1 LTING
6 NFVKKL
12 LIFVVGPTRRFIL
25 VSLKKKKDNCKPN
38 DDLTGVV
45 NYVVDIIELRK
56 ILSITGVVNY
66 VVDIIELRK
75 IFILE
80 ILNNSRFIIC

>member
-1 LTING
+1 MITKLLCIFFNVLGVIQILTING

-12 LIFVVGPTRRFIL
+12 LIFVVGPTRRFIS

-56 ILSITGVVNY
+56 I
-66 VVDIIELRK
+66 
-75 IFILE
+75 FILE